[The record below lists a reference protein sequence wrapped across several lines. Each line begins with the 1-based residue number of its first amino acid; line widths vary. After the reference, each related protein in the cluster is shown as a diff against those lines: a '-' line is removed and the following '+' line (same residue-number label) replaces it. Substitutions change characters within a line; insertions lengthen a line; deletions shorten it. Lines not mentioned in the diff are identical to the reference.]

1 MLIIFYTMV
10 IFSIT
15 LEEVWN
21 IYHPRISPKKEYI
34 SLQWEKDDFYQKKIY
49 GVWILKKSRIT
60 DNETK
65 KYVRHLYWIQMVKK
79 YPKLKKLP

>member
-1 MLIIFYTMV
+1 MLIIFYTII

-15 LEEVWN
+15 LDEVWN
-21 IYHPRISPKKEYI
+21 IYNPRINPIKQYSALE
-34 SLQWEKDDFYQKKIY
+34 WEKDDFYSKKIY
-49 GVWILKKSRIT
+49 GQWILKKSRKS

-65 KYVRHLYWIQMVKK
+65 KYVRHVYWIQMVEK

>member
-1 MLIIFYTMV
+1 MIIIFYTIV

-21 IYHPRISPKKEYI
+21 IYNPRINPIKQYSA
-34 SLQWEKDDFYQKKIY
+34 LQWEKDDFYSKKIY
-49 GVWILKKSRIT
+49 GAWILKKYRKT

-79 YPKLKKLP
+79 YPKLKILP